1 MFQRFKASGKHHTS
15 IQLRAPVNQFDRDSF
30 FFFLASDACD
40 REKLSCVIQNM
51 QLISSGKDVEQVFLL
66 VDVLN
71 CLLESREEWDDTIP
85 HFLGYCVTMSD
96 NVRNYVLDGLLTF
109 DFTETVSGAFLR
121 HVLDV
126 LAACC
131 RGSMR
136 PEQVTQIIKLALEL
150 PGDLLVEKLVMLRNA
165 SKNLSKLP
173 PKNALRMSN
182 IVNVIVSG
190 FVTNAEPPIDA
201 SLAAVICSIAKK
213 VSGRIGAYHAGFQRE
228 IWVPFLSQFN
238 LEYELIKICQIP
250 VIIQEVEELPY
261 KVKEE
266 LNCA

>member
-15 IQLRAPVNQFDRDSF
+15 IQLRAPVNQFDRDSLF
-30 FFFLASDACD
+30 VFLASDASD
-40 REKLSCVIQNM
+40 KEKLSCVIQNM

-71 CLLESREEWDDTIP
+71 CLLESREEWDDTIA

-96 NVRNYVLDGLLTF
+96 NVRNYVLDGLLTL
-109 DFTETVSGAFLR
+109 DPTETVSGAFLR
-121 HVLDV
+121 HMLDV

-136 PEQVTQIIKLALEL
+136 HEQLTQVMKMALEL

-165 SKNLSKLP
+165 SKSLSNLP
-173 PKNALRMSN
+173 PNIALHMSN
-182 IVNVIVSG
+182 IVNVLVSG
-190 FVTNAEPPIDA
+190 FVTNAQPPIDA

-228 IWVPFLSQFN
+228 IWAPFLSQFN
-238 LEYELIKICQIP
+238 LEHELVKICQIP
-250 VIIQEVEELPY
+250 VIIQDAEALPY
-261 KVKEE
+261 KLKEE
-266 LNCA
+266 LNWT